1 MTDARLQDLP
11 FDDCLALLRLRRI
24 GRVALM
30 IDGYP
35 LVVPVNYRLVELP
48 GRHWI
53 AIRTRPGGA
62 IEHAGVHCAFE
73 IDDID
78 EEHRTG
84 WSVVVRG
91 TLHHVDRDAADFAT
105 RFDPDSWVVGEEGI
119 WMVIEAFQI
128 SGRAIH
134 EPSHDWALDPS

>member
-1 MTDARLQDLP
+1 VTSTRLDDLP
-11 FDDCLALLRLRRI
+11 FDDCLALLRLRRV

-30 IDGYP
+30 IDDYP

-48 GRHWI
+48 GHHWI

-62 IEHAGVHCAFE
+62 IERAGVHCAFE

-78 EEHRTG
+78 EEHHTG

-91 TLHHVDRDAADFAT
+91 TLHHLDPDTGDFAT
-105 RFDPDSWVVGEEGI
+105 RFDPESWVAGDEAT
-119 WMVIEAFQI
+119 WMVIDAFHI
-128 SGRAIH
+128 SGRSVH
-134 EPSHDWALDPS
+134 GPSHDWALDPS